1 MTHRDDRDALDEL
14 DELARGELDAT
25 DVQILQEL
33 RGLWTAVDPPPDG
46 LTERVQFAM
55 TVAALEAEV
64 ARIVQQGALESAAV
78 RSDYERVSTMT
89 FASESVSAMIDIE
102 DGGAD
107 GRRTVHGWVS
117 ENAIEVELRERHRSR
132 RVAVDATGR
141 FSFEGVEPGL
151 VHFVFRHTTGGDE
164 RPVITPAFEL

>member
-1 MTHRDDRDALDEL
+1 MTHRDDLEALAQGKL
-14 DELARGELDAT
+14 DRT
-25 DVQILQEL
+25 DVQILGEL
-33 RGLWTAVDPPPDG
+33 RELWTAVDPPPDG

-64 ARIVQQGALESAAV
+64 ARIVQEGARESAAV
-78 RSDYERVSTMT
+78 RSDYERISTLT

-102 DGGAD
+102 DGRAE

-141 FSFEGVEPGL
+141 FSFDGVEPGL
-151 VHFVFRHTTGGDE
+151 VHFVFRHTTDGDD
-164 RPVITPAFEL
+164 RPVITPAIEL